1 MPKKNTAPAV
11 SSGNSFWISYLGAEN
26 VLNLKAV
33 KIHFAGGEATIIG
46 GEPEDGK
53 SNVIECFWLAFGGR
67 AIKRK
72 KPIREGQQSAKVEIT
87 CVDPESGEERFKVT
101 RTWEYKPD
109 GKIDDKLRVVPT
121 GQAPLKRPQSFLDEI
136 WNIIALIPDK
146 FVQGGGAYRRTQLL
160 KLVGA
165 QDKLDDI
172 ARVRDAAYEERKLVN
187 REVVKKKAILA
198 GMTEPDADQP
208 RKRTPIDDI
217 IKMKD
222 DAQAVIDVNRRQREQ
237 FEHLN
242 RESITA
248 HKYADQIEQ
257 DLKNARDA
265 ARKAKAEAIKQQ
277 RIVAKLPDN
286 PDTQKINTDVA
297 AIEATNRDADDAVA
311 YDAALATLTDL
322 EREALYHTGAI
333 AKFDEQQDTILRKA
347 NMPMAD
353 LTIGDDDVLHQD
365 VPFDALAH
373 SLQYRI
379 AVATGLELKPQLKAV
394 FITEGSGIQGKAYQK
409 LADDCKK
416 HGAQLFMASSAHNK
430 QATIIID
437 QGEVYQ
443 HAKKRQ

>member
-1 MPKKNTAPAV
+1 MAKKKTEPAM
-11 SSGNSFWISYLGAEN
+11 SSENSFWISYLAAEN

-72 KPIREGQQSAKVEIT
+72 KPIRDGQQSAKVDIV
-87 CVDPESGEERFKVT
+87 CVDPETGAERFRVL
-101 RTWEYKPD
+101 RTWKYKPD
-109 GKIDDKLRVVPT
+109 GSIEDKLRVTPT
-121 GQAPLKRPQSFLDEI
+121 GQAPLSRPQSFLDEI

-172 ARVRDAAYEERKLVN
+172 ARGRDAAYEERKLVN
-187 REVVKKKAILA
+187 REVVKKNAILS

-208 RKRTPIDDI
+208 RKRTPIEDI
-217 IKMKD
+217 IKLKD
-222 DAQAVIDVNRRQREQ
+222 DAQVVIDANRCERNTLKDLEQ
-237 FEHLN
+237 E
-242 RESITA
+242 EITA
-248 HKYADQIEQ
+248 KQNCAR
-257 DLKNARDA
+257 LKAEYRAAKIAAEDFSA
-265 ARKAKAEAIKQQ
+265 ARQVQ
-277 RIVAKLPDN
+277 RSVVKKLVDPDTAKLDA
-286 PDTQKINTDVA
+286 DII

-311 YDAALATLTDL
+311 YDAALAAVRFLEGQAAGHTATIATLDKL
-322 EREALYHTGAI
+322 R
-333 AKFDEQQDTILRKA
+333 DEILRKA
-347 NMPMAD
+347 KMPMVG
-353 LTIGDDDVLHQD
+353 LTIGDDDVLHED

-379 AVATGLELKPQLKAV
+379 AVATGLDLDPQLKAV
-394 FITEGSGIQGKAYQK
+394 FITEGSGIQGTAYQK
-409 LADDCKK
+409 LADDCTA

-430 QATIIID
+430 QATIIIH
-437 QGEVYQ
+437 QGEIYE
-443 HAKKRQ
+443 HRQTDR